1 MLKKIL
7 KILLVLV
14 LLLAIGFW
22 FFVRNNKPVYKGD
35 LQLTG
40 LQNKVNVYFDEIGV
54 PHIYAENQQDAY
66 TAFGY
71 LHAQDRLWQM
81 ELMRRIAAGRLS
93 EIFGEKMIKI
103 DKFFL
108 GLGIKEA
115 ALKDIKRIDTTSI
128 SYKMTKAYLNGINQF
143 IEKGPTPVEFH
154 LLGLEKEKYTI
165 QDIYNVLGYMSFSF
179 AMAYKTDPMLTSL
192 REKLGDRYVKE
203 LDINFNPKST
213 LIYSY
218 NRNSKKLA
226 ENISSSVNSLLKSAP
241 VPQFIGSNSWVV
253 GAKKT
258 KNKKVIFANDPHIA
272 FSQPAVWYQSHIVTP
287 EYEIYG
293 FNLALTPFPL
303 LGHNRKYAY
312 GITMFEN
319 DDIDFFEEPE
329 GQNYKIRTETIK
341 VKDGDDVTFQFK
353 TGKNGPIVNDFVE
366 VFDVDK
372 DISMDWIYTK
382 QPNEMLEVSYEIS
395 HARSLADFKKGVSK
409 INAPGLNMM
418 YGDAKNNIAWFA
430 SAKLYERE
438 NVENTKFIL
447 NAKNNKLKYLGF
459 NKNPQAVNPRWN
471 YVYSANNQPDAI
483 DGRFY
488 PGYYVPQDRAKRIV
502 DLLKENNDI
511 DLDFMKRMITDDTS
525 SMIVSQ
531 LKVITKEI
539 SDVNLSKTE
548 KQAMEVLKNWKGDY
562 KKELTGPTIFN
573 RFLYRFLYNT
583 FADEMGE
590 KTFKLYLGTYL
601 AHRQI
606 DKQIKRYKSVW
617 WDDKATKD
625 ILENREEIF
634 TRSFHEAIT
643 ALEEQFGDDVSE
655 WTWDKALSITHKH
668 AFNEVESLKGFFNVG
683 PFKTDG
689 GNEVINNQIFTF
701 TDTGEYEVIAGPST
715 RRLIDFSDVE
725 NCLAILPTGQSG
737 NVFSKHYSDQAE
749 KYLKGEFFKMK
760 LNQEE
765 IQSSKD
771 LLVLSP
777 KDSVK

>member
-1 MLKKIL
+1 MFKKIL
-7 KILLVLV
+7 KILLVLI
-14 LLLAIGFW
+14 LLFAIAFW
-22 FFVRNNKPVYKGD
+22 FFAQNNKPVYKGD

-40 LQNKVNVYFDEIGV
+40 LQEKVNVYFDEIGV
-54 PHIYAENQQDAY
+54 PHIYAENLQDAY

-81 ELMRRIAAGRLS
+81 ELIRRIAAGRLS

-115 ALKDIKRIDTTSI
+115 ALKDIQRIDTSSI

-143 IEKGPTPVEFH
+143 IEKGSTPVEYR

-165 QDIYNVLGYMSFSF
+165 QDIYNVFGYMSFSF
-179 AMAYKTDPMLTSL
+179 AMAYKTDPLLTSL
-192 REKLGDRYVKE
+192 REKLGDKYVKE
-203 LDINFNPKST
+203 LDITFNPKST

-226 ENISSSVNSLLKSAP
+226 ENISSSVNSLLKFAP

-272 FSQPAVWYQSHIVTP
+272 FSQPAVWYQSHLVTP
-287 EYEIYG
+287 GYEIYG

-303 LGHNRKYAY
+303 LGHNRNYAY

-366 VFDVDK
+366 VFNMDK
-372 DISMDWIYTK
+372 EISMDWIYTK
-382 QPNEMLEVSYEIS
+382 VPNEMLEVSYEIS
-395 HARSLADFKKGVSK
+395 HARSLSDFKKGVSK

-430 SAKLYERE
+430 SAKLYKRE
-438 NVENTKFIL
+438 NVENSKFIL
-447 NAKNNKLKYLGF
+447 NAKNNKLEYLDF
-459 NKNPQAVNPRWN
+459 SKNPQAINPKWN
-471 YVYSANNQPDAI
+471 YVYSANNQPDAV

-488 PGYYVPQDRAKRIV
+488 PGYYVTQDRAKRIV

-511 DLDFMKRMITDDTS
+511 DLEFMKKMITDDTS
-525 SMIVSQ
+525 STLLSQ
-531 LKVITKEI
+531 LKVITGEI
-539 SDVNLSKTE
+539 SDVKLSENE
-548 KQAMEVLKNWKGDY
+548 KQAMEILKTWKGNY
-562 KKELTGPTIFN
+562 KKELVGPTVFN

-590 KTFKLYLGTYL
+590 KTFKLYLGTHL
-601 AHRQI
+601 AYRQI

-617 WDDKATKD
+617 WDDKSTKD

-643 ALEEQFGDDVSE
+643 ALEAQFGDDVSE

-668 AFNEVESLKGFFNVG
+668 TFNEVESLKSIFNVG
-683 PFKTDG
+683 PFKTNG
-689 GNEVINNQIFTF
+689 GNEVINNQIFPF
-701 TDTGEYEVIAGPST
+701 TDTGKYEVVAGPST

-725 NCLAILPTGQSG
+725 NALSILPTGQSG

-749 KYLKGEFFKMK
+749 TYLKGGFFKMK
-760 LNQEE
+760 LNKEE

-771 LLVLSP
+771 LLILKP
-777 KDSVK
+777 QDSVK

>member
-725 NCLAILPTGQSG
+725 NGLAILPTGQSG